1 MLCFVKN
8 IMLVTQGKRERGSMS
23 FRDAAAQWVSIAVIA
38 TAISIGSIGNCPAQT
53 AAVEPRRFDLRIEN
67 GRIAGNVKTVEVRQD
82 DAVELKWSADHRTIV
97 HLHGYDIEVTVNPG
111 QAQVMAFRA
120 RASGRFPIE
129 SHGDRHTVLV
139 YLEVHPR

>member
-1 MLCFVKN
+1 
-8 IMLVTQGKRERGSMS
+8 MS

-38 TAISIGSIGNCPAQT
+38 TAISIGSNGNCPAQT
-53 AAVEPRRFDLRIEN
+53 VAAEPRRFDLRIEN
-67 GRIAGNVKTVEVRQD
+67 GRISDNVKTVQVRQD
-82 DAVELKWSADHRTIV
+82 EAVELRWSADRRTVV
-97 HLHGYDIEVTVNPG
+97 HLHGYDIEITVNPG
-111 QAQVMAFRA
+111 QAQVMGFRA

>member
-1 MLCFVKN
+1 MTC
-8 IMLVTQGKRERGSMS
+8 
-23 FRDAAAQWVSIAVIA
+23 RDVAAQWVSIAVTTA
-38 TAISIGSIGNCPAQT
+38 AISIGSTGDGLAQT

-67 GRIAGNVKTVEVRQD
+67 GRVAGNVRTVRVQQGE
-82 DAVELKWSADHRTIV
+82 AVELRWSADRRTIV
-97 HLHGYDIEVTVNPG
+97 HLHGYDIEITVNPG
-111 QAQVMAFRA
+111 QTQVMALRA

>member
-1 MLCFVKN
+1 
-8 IMLVTQGKRERGSMS
+8 MS
-23 FRDAAAQWVSIAVIA
+23 CCDPGTRWVSIAVIA
-38 TAISIGSIGNCPAQT
+38 TAISFGATGSCLAQT
-53 AAVEPRRFDLRIEN
+53 AAIEPRRFDLRIEN
-67 GRIAGNVKTVEVRQD
+67 GRIAGNVKTVQVQQD
-82 DAVELKWSADHRTIV
+82 DWSADRRTIV
-97 HLHGYDIEVTVNPG
+97 HLHGYDIEITVNPG

>member
-1 MLCFVKN
+1 
-8 IMLVTQGKRERGSMS
+8 MS
-23 FRDAAAQWVSIAVIA
+23 CRDAAVQWVSTAVTA
-38 TAISIGSIGNCPAQT
+38 TVISTWSAGNCLAQ
-53 AAVEPRRFDLRIEN
+53 AAEPRRFDLRIEN
-67 GRIAGNVKTVEVRQD
+67 GRVASNMKTVQVQQD
-82 DAVELKWSADHRTIV
+82 ETVELRWSADRRTIV

-111 QAQVMAFRA
+111 AAQVMAFRA